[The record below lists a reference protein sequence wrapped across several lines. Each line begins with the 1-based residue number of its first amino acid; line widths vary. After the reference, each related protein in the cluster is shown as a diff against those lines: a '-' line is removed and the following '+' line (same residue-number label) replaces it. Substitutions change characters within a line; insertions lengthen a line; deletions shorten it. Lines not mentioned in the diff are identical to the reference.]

1 MAIKSVKIVVGV
13 PETHADAVRKA
24 MGDAGAGKIGD
35 YSHCSFSAKG
45 VGRFIPLDSAKPSI
59 GEIGKLEEVPEEQIE
74 TVCLKKDLD
83 KVIDAI
89 KRVHPYEE
97 IAISIYPLAVDP
109 EDITHNQYRRN
120 K

>member
-1 MAIKSVKIVVGV
+1 MENQTVKIVVGV
-13 PETHADAVRKA
+13 PETEAAAVRKA

-45 VGRFIPLDSAKPSI
+45 IGRFKPMKGAHPSI
-59 GEIGKLEEVPEEQIE
+59 GKMGKIDEVAEEQIE

-83 KVIDAI
+83 RVIDAI

-97 IAISIYPLAVDP
+97 IAISVYPLAVDP
-109 EDITHNQYRRN
+109 EEITHNQYR
-120 K
+120 KK

>member
-1 MAIKSVKIVVGV
+1 MAETVKIVVGV
-13 PETHADAVRKA
+13 PETHADAVRRA

-45 VGRFIPLDSAKPSI
+45 IGRFKPLKNAHPSI
-59 GEIGKLEEVPEEQIE
+59 GKIGELEEVAEEQIE

-89 KRVHPYEE
+89 KKVHPYEE
-97 IAISIYPLAVDP
+97 IAISIYPLAIDP
-109 EDITHNQYRRN
+109 EEITHNQYR
-120 K
+120 KK

>member
-1 MAIKSVKIVVGV
+1 MAKSVKIVVGV
-13 PETHADAVRKA
+13 PETHADKVRKA

-45 VGRFIPLDSAKPSI
+45 IGRFKPLAGANPSI
-59 GEIGKLEEVPEEQIE
+59 GEIGKIEEVAEEQIE
-74 TVCLKKDLD
+74 TVCLKKDLE

-97 IAISIYPLAVDP
+97 IAISIYPLEVDP
-109 EDITHNQYRRN
+109 EKITHNQYRKN
-120 K
+120 H